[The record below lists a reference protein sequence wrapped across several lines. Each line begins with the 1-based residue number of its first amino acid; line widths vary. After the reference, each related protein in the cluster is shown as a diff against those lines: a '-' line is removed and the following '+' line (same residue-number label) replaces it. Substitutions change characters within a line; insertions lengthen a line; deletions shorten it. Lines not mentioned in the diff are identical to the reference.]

1 MWPTLSAMRCSLG
14 PTLGMGGAEEA
25 VMPGSGRRRITVFK
39 PSNARPTTA
48 FYGAQ
53 HVLFRYLQDRFDMEF
68 TYVVDDR
75 SVSFDGI
82 RMTYVE
88 KSVLGTL
95 LTGAYKLFIS
105 DQIKYPL
112 YRHVGFSDCD
122 VVIAEGILYSLLH
135 YVRHDAAKVILNDS
149 LSRDPGFSKRRVQ
162 YLNTSFSAAHSVVV
176 TEKVRSVYA
185 HYGITIPVTVIGHPV
200 NTADIGF
207 RGRHAAP
214 RRLLSVGRL
223 VREKGYEV
231 IIDAVAQLAG
241 AYPDV
246 TLDIFGAGPLDHAL
260 ARRIGALGMQS
271 RIKLLGHVRREEL
284 LQRLADYDL
293 FVSHPLTTNHSAEA
307 FLMANVEAMAAGL
320 PVITSDCGA
329 VPTVVEDKAIVI
341 PEGDARGLQS
351 ALERFVGG
359 REDVAAQSV
368 AGRLFVEQR
377 YALPAIAERWREVIE
392 KVASRDR
399 R

>member
-1 MWPTLSAMRCSLG
+1 
-14 PTLGMGGAEEA
+14 
-25 VMPGSGRRRITVFK
+25 
-39 PSNARPTTA
+39 
-48 FYGAQ
+48 
-53 HVLFRYLQDRFDMEF
+53 MEF

-82 RMTYVE
+82 RMTYVD

-95 LTGAYKLFIS
+95 LTGAYKFFIS
-105 DQIKYPL
+105 DQINYPL
-112 YRHVGFSDCD
+112 YRHVAFSDCD
-122 VVIAEGILYSLLH
+122 VIIAEGILYSLLH
-135 YVRHDAAKVILNDS
+135 YVRYDAAKVILNDS
-149 LSRDPGFSKRRVQ
+149 LSRNPGVSKRRVR
-162 YLNTSFSAAHSVVV
+162 YLNTHFSAAQSVVV

-200 NTADIGF
+200 STAEIPF
-207 RGRHAAP
+207 HRRHAAP

-223 VREKGYEV
+223 VREKGYNI
-231 IIDAVAQLAG
+231 IIDTVAELAV

-246 TLDIFGAGPLDHAL
+246 TLDIFGAGPLDHTL
-260 ARRIGALGMQS
+260 ARRIAALGMQS
-271 RIKLLGHVRREEL
+271 RIKLMGHVRREDL

-307 FLMANVEAMAAGL
+307 FLMANLEAMAAGL

-329 VPTVVEDKAIVI
+329 VPMVVEDKAVVI
-341 PEGDARGLQS
+341 PEGDVRGLRN

-359 REDVAAQSV
+359 HEDIAARSA
-368 AGRLFVEQR
+368 AGRLLVEQK
-377 YALPAIAERWREVIE
+377 YALPAIAEKWREVIE